1 MGLKDQQNISEKYL
15 DALKSSDG
23 WSTVSD
29 WAIKVGELFPD
40 ILEKADRE
48 AKAHE
53 NPSTGLRE
61 IAARISSNISRGAYQ
76 GLIEIDES
84 ERPRKVRFLS
94 ETDAKNYEE
103 KELEEDL
110 APISRS
116 QKIRSDFENL
126 SIKEKYRLDEFEAII
141 GQLRHFFNLDF
152 ELEHAKALLNPKEP
166 GLHHPNNIQILLKS
180 HNRMKSNDNW
190 ERFTINEQ
198 IDYINSAISLQK
210 MVSKRMGVEID
221 DSVIDSI
228 ISRLKVIF

>member
-1 MGLKDQQNISEKYL
+1 MTTSISQIYL
-15 DALKSSDG
+15 DALRSFEG
-23 WSTVSD
+23 WMTVSD
-29 WAIKVGELFPD
+29 WAIKVGEFYPE

-94 ETDAKNYEE
+94 ETDAKTYEE

-116 QKIRSDFENL
+116 QKIKSEFDKL
-126 SIKEKYRLDEFEAII
+126 SVKDKYRLDEFEAII
-141 GQLRHFFNLDF
+141 CQLRLFFNLDF

-166 GLHHPNNIQILLKS
+166 GLHHPDNIQLLLKS

-198 IDYINSAISLQK
+198 IDYIKSAISLQR
-210 MVSKRMGVEID
+210 MVSTRMGVEID

-228 ISRLKVIF
+228 LSRLKAIY